1 MSRMRNI
8 ETKEYVENLIDMIL
22 DNAGK
27 ENVAWN
33 WGEETLRVDYIIN
46 LINDLA
52 NMEYKRPNPQSSK
65 CSLCKKY
72 YYRHNKSEHRNN
84 WSGIQTGCDNFDS
97 VFA

>member
-33 WGEETLRVDYIIN
+33 WGEETLRVDY
-46 LINDLA
+46 
-52 NMEYKRPNPQSSK
+52 KRPNPQSSK

-72 YYRHNKSEHRNN
+72 YYRHNKSEHRNYC
-84 WSGIQTGCDNFDS
+84 SGIQTGCDNFDS